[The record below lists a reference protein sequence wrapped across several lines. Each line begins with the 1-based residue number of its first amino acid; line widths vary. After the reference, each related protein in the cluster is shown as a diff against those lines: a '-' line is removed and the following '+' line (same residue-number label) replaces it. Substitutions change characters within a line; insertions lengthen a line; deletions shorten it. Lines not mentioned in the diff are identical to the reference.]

1 MPQTRH
7 INTTFRKQE
16 AFLVL
21 MLRVC
26 YSGESNKKYSW
37 ENVRENVVKNLYDPD
52 TKGVTV
58 NVKSWEVR
66 IDITSSAAS
75 DP

>member
-1 MPQTRH
+1 
-7 INTTFRKQE
+7 
-16 AFLVL
+16 